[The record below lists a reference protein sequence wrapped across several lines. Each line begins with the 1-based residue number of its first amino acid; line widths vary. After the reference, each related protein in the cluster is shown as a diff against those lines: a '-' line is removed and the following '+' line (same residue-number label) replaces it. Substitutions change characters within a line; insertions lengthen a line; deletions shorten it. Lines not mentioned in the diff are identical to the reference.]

1 MTTVCDFFPLRGM
14 AQSTFSFI
22 CSESTEVKPTQCGFE
37 RNGSKNTL
45 GTCILISCF
54 FIKHTLPP
62 TPTPPNTHTHTNT
75 HMYAHSNMWCF
86 LWKSHSTWH
95 CTSHTQLPSTTQA
108 ATSAIVSL
116 RVVTFWHTARATAP
130 VTHHLHQW
138 IWYWYWYSGRQTRQL
153 AAALGGV
160 SRWGRGGGC
169 YQPRIRVESE
179 LIFSGDR
186 IHQPAAWLK
195 LNWLRVAQWLG
206 CGALLHLSCHV
217 ASNLYL
223 HSVSAHAFLIVSK
236 TLTSCKLQITAK
248 IFTVDKLSS
257 LCHRTVDFYFQFH

>member
-1 MTTVCDFFPLRGM
+1 M
-14 AQSTFSFI
+14 AVKTLLEPVYSFLAFS
-22 CSESTEVKPTQCGFE
+22 S
-37 RNGSKNTL
+37 NT
-45 GTCILISCF
+45 
-54 FIKHTLPP
+54 HYPP
-62 TPTPPNTHTHTNT
+62 PPPPNTHTHTNT

-160 SRWGRGGGC
+160 SRWGRGGGGATS
-169 YQPRIRVESE
+169 PESGW
-179 LIFSGDR
+179 S
-186 IHQPAAWLK
+186 
-195 LNWLRVAQWLG
+195 LN
-206 CGALLHLSCHV
+206 
-217 ASNLYL
+217 
-223 HSVSAHAFLIVSK
+223 
-236 TLTSCKLQITAK
+236 
-248 IFTVDKLSS
+248 LSS
-257 LCHRTVDFYFQFH
+257 PETGFISLPPDSSWTDSGWHSG